1 MNRIIIPLI
10 ILFSVLISN
19 NGILEDIKAYGTIN
33 FGDGKQ
39 YVNSKLTENG
49 IRKDSDTNEK
59 IIHLLDIP
67 FEIEF
72 IYGTNDMR
80 PTFLKTIRLKL
91 HSIIDSHIITKIIKS
106 FDEKYGA
113 SKKYYIDI
121 YGDTKEYYKWEKDD
135 KVVHLDFD
143 GMNIEII
150 INSKHFNNLSKS
162 YIDKDIE
169 ESYKKKAERHKNQ
182 LEKLF

>member
-1 MNRIIIPLI
+1 MNIIIIPLI
-10 ILFSVLISN
+10 ILTSILISSDK
-19 NGILEDIKAYGTIN
+19 IPEDIKAYGTIN

-39 YVNSKLTENG
+39 YVNSKFKENE
-49 IRKDSDTNEK
+49 IRKDSDTNAK

-91 HSIIDSHIITKIIKS
+91 RSIIDSHIINKVIDS
-106 FDEKYGA
+106 FDKKYGP
-113 SKKYYIDI
+113 SEKYYIDV
-121 YGDTKEYYKWEKDD
+121 YEDSKEYYRWEKDD

-143 GMNIEII
+143 GMNIEIT
-150 INSKHFNNLSKS
+150 INSKHFNSLSKS
-162 YIDKDIE
+162 YIDKDIK
-169 ESYKKKAERHKNQ
+169 ESYKKKATRHKNQ
-182 LEKLF
+182 LKKLF